1 MDLNP
6 PFGSWVFGFG
16 STNSGVVVATK
27 SASLLTSFK
36 ISDILWAELDRGQ
49 NTKVI
54 ELFFIFL
61 TP

>member
-16 STNSGVVVATK
+16 STNFGAAVAIE

-36 ISDILWAELDRGQ
+36 ISDILRVAM
-49 NTKVI
+49 N
-54 ELFFIFL
+54 
-61 TP
+61 